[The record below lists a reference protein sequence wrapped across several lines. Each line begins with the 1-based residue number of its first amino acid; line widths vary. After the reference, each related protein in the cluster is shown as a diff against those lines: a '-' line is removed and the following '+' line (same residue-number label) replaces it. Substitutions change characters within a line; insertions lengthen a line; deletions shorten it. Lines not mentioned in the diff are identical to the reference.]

1 MRLEPPP
8 GTRRSAQRRNWIVD
22 RPPTATKVAAFA
34 LAGLLLVACGKQP
47 GTAGA
52 ETSPGAAGGPET
64 TAAAPRSTTKSSSTD
79 QTADTSEPTT
89 RPTTE
94 PSRASTPSREATTTG
109 AVRPK
114 LTFTDRT
121 VQFERPFRLRLR
133 ATTRPS
139 ATVVYR
145 VVADDPRDSSNGKCR
160 VQGDRLTLDD
170 VPSLS
175 AACVVEASVTPAS
188 GIVAPPPVRAVM
200 TITPPP
206 VQISVPERVVN
217 WENASGGAFKIRIR
231 EDSGDAYG
239 MGVTSNTPQ
248 CTVPEENA
256 VSPAYPVRA
265 GVTEYFA
272 AVEVQDPQGAEY
284 QCEFVATP
292 LPQDIFHDVEGF
304 AFTIT
309 VRP

>member
-8 GTRRSAQRRNWIVD
+8 GTGRSAQRRNWIVD

-34 LAGLLLVACGKQP
+34 LAALLLAACGKQP
-47 GTAGA
+47 GPAGA
-52 ETSPGAAGGPET
+52 ETSPGAVVGPET
-64 TAAAPRSTTKSSSTD
+64 TAAAPRSTTEASTD
-79 QTADTSEPTT
+79 QTDDPSEPTT

-94 PSRASTPSREATTTG
+94 SSGASTPSREATTLG
-109 AVRPK
+109 AVTPK

-139 ATVVYR
+139 APVVYR
-145 VVADDPRDSSNGKCR
+145 VVTDDPRDSSNGKCR

-206 VQISVPERVVN
+206 VQISVPERVVS
-217 WENASGGAFKIRIR
+217 WAAHVSGGAARIDVR
-231 EDSGDAYG
+231 ENSGDAYG

-248 CTVPEENA
+248 CTIPEAA

-265 GVTEYFA
+265 GVTEYVA
-272 AVEVQDPQGAEY
+272 TVEVQDPQDAEY
-284 QCEFVATP
+284 QCELVATP

>member
-1 MRLEPPP
+1 MRLETPP
-8 GTRRSAQRRNWIVD
+8 GTCRSAQRRNWIVD
-22 RPPTATKVAAFA
+22 RPPTAAKVAAFA
-34 LAGLLLVACGKQP
+34 LAALLLAACGKQP
-47 GTAGA
+47 GPAGA
-52 ETSPGAAGGPET
+52 ETSPGAVVGPET
-64 TAAAPRSTTKSSSTD
+64 TAAAPRSTTEASTD
-79 QTADTSEPTT
+79 QTDDPSEPTT

-94 PSRASTPSREATTTG
+94 SSGASTPSREATTPG

-133 ATTRPS
+133 ATTRPF
-139 ATVVYR
+139 APVVYR
-145 VVADDPRDSSNGKCR
+145 VVADDPRDSSNGRCR

-217 WENASGGAFKIRIR
+217 WTNASGGAFKIRIR
-231 EDSGDAYG
+231 ENSGDAYG

-248 CTVPEENA
+248 CTVPEEDA

-272 AVEVQDPQGAEY
+272 TVEMQDPQDAEY

-304 AFTIT
+304 PFTIT

>member
-1 MRLEPPP
+1 MRLE
-8 GTRRSAQRRNWIVD
+8 
-22 RPPTATKVAAFA
+22 AAKG
-34 LAGLLLVACGKQP
+34 LVSLTVAGLVLVACGQQARSP
-47 GTAGA
+47 DAA
-52 ETSPGAAGGPET
+52 SSPGGTGGQESTASRTVPTVAVT
-64 TAAAPRSTTKSSSTD
+64 TPRTVNTP
-79 QTADTSEPTT
+79 EPTM
-89 RPTTE
+89 RPTSGNSQ
-94 PSRASTPSREATTTG
+94 PATPSRGTTTTG
-109 AVRPK
+109 AVTPK

-133 ATTRPS
+133 ATTKPF
-139 ATVVYR
+139 APVVYR

-188 GIVAPPPVRAVM
+188 GIVAPPPVRAVV

-217 WENASGGAFKIRIR
+217 WENTSGGAFKIRIR
-231 EDSGDAYG
+231 ENSGDAYG

-248 CTVPEENA
+248 CTVPEEDA

-265 GVTEYFA
+265 GVTEYVA
-272 AVEVQDPQGAEY
+272 TVEVQDPQGAEY

-304 AFTIT
+304 PFTIT
-309 VRP
+309 VQP